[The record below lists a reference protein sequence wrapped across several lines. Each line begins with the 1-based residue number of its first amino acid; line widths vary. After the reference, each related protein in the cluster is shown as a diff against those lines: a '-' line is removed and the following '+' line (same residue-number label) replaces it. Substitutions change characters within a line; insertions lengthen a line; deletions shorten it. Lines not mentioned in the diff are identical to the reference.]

1 MNIDGVVKA
10 ICGAPYFK
18 RTGRTRVQLTITDSN
33 MNNNNTM
40 QTFTGPFTVSNEEPT
55 LQVNY
60 DRNTSHV
67 SFAFSWSPSLFTE
80 TGVNTTVRAVSIR
93 MITFD
98 GTNTNWEDALVVANN
113 VSNSDGQL
121 NATLVFGNVSWQ
133 VPQELVSKSFAAFR
147 IDVYDPSSL
156 NGLPN
161 IYAFKTG
168 TYLDG
173 HFIITCIFNYTWFKV
188 LYVRST
194 SDLYGSVVNTV
205 VM

>member
-1 MNIDGVVKA
+1 MVNIDGVVKA

-18 RTGRTRVQLTITDSN
+18 RTGRTRLQLTIADSN
-33 MNNNNTM
+33 INNITNTSNNTM

-67 SFAFSWSPSLFTE
+67 NLAFSWAPSLFTE

-98 GTNTNWEDALVVANN
+98 GTNANWKDALVVANN
-113 VSNSDGQL
+113 VSNLDGQV
-121 NATLVFGNVSWQ
+121 NATLVFGNVLWQ
-133 VPQELVSKSFAAFR
+133 VPQELVSKSFSAFR

-161 IYAFKTG
+161 FYAFKTG
-168 TYLDG
+168 TYLDC
-173 HFIITCIFNYTWFKV
+173 HFIITYIYDNGI
-188 LYVRST
+188 ST
-194 SDLYGSVVNTV
+194 ALQYSK
-205 VM
+205 

>member
-1 MNIDGVVKA
+1 MVNIDGVVKA

-33 MNNNNTM
+33 INNITNSSNETM
-40 QTFTGPFTVSNEEPT
+40 QAFTGPLTVSNEEPT

-60 DRNTSHV
+60 DRNTTHV
-67 SFAFSWSPSLFTE
+67 SLAFSWSPSLFTE

-93 MITFD
+93 LITFD
-98 GTNTNWEDALVVANN
+98 GTNANWKEALVVANN
-113 VSNSDGQL
+113 VSNLDGQV
-121 NATLVFGNVSWQ
+121 NATLVFGNVSWHMA
-133 VPQELVSKSFAAFR
+133 QELVSRSFSAFR

-168 TYLDG
+168 TY
-173 HFIITCIFNYTWFKV
+173 
-188 LYVRST
+188 
-194 SDLYGSVVNTV
+194 
-205 VM
+205 